1 MLANVELRS
10 ECYTFV
16 IVLLLRLGI
25 SELNLL
31 AHDIVFVV
39 LLLLQVLL
47 VVVVLLALFSL

>member
-1 MLANVELRS
+1 MLVNVELRS

-16 IVLLLRLGI
+16 VVLLLRLGV

-31 AHDIVFVV
+31 AHDVVFVV

-47 VVVVLLALFSL
+47 VVVFLVALFDL

>member
-10 ECYTFV
+10 ECYIFV
-16 IVLLLRLGI
+16 VVLLLRLGV

-47 VVVVLLALFSL
+47 VVVVLVALFDL